1 MQENATQV
9 QWECDQKACWTNVPD
24 DATTPL
30 FGLRSGGSFWQ
41 HWSTD
46 STREENQTTDNQK
59 TLFFPAK

>member
-30 FGLRSGGSFWQ
+30 FGLRSGSFWQ